1 MLERQLQYT
10 FRDPGLAREACT
22 HCSFPDP
29 SCPSYQ
35 RLEFLGDAVIDL
47 GISRFFDRNYRCAS
61 LRVVIY
67 DCMQRHGL
75 LPTARSRRGRTGN
88 DCG

>member
-10 FRDPGLAREACT
+10 FKDPGLAREACT

-47 GISRFFDRNYRCAS
+47 GISRFFDRNYRCVGAS
-61 LRVVIY
+61 FPIPGAVGVMG
-67 DCMQRHGL
+67 DF
-75 LPTARSRRGRTGN
+75 
-88 DCG
+88 